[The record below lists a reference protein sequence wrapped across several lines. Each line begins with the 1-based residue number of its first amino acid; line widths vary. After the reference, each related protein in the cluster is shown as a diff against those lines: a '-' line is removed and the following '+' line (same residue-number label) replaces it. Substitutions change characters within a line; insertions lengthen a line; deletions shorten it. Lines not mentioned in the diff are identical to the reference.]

1 MSIFHVFFLS
11 LIQGATEFLPVS
23 SSAHLVLYNKFVVG
37 LQDNLDLDIAV
48 HVGSLMAVVLLLIKP
63 LRENTSNFLEKNG
76 VKRSLL
82 LLFLATLPLICMGL
96 FLEYARL
103 IDLSRQIE
111 IIAFTN
117 ILFAILLFLS
127 DRKKSR
133 RNISD
138 ISKRDILI
146 IGIWQSFAVFPGTS
160 RSGASI
166 TGARFLRYNRKDS
179 IIISVILS
187 IPSIA
192 ISSGYIA
199 FKFFNSESKIDF
211 DLTIYATLFS
221 FIFSYLVLKLFIK
234 LGEAFSFTPY
244 VIYRILL
251 GLTLLTVLYI

>member
-23 SSAHLVLYNKFVVG
+23 SSAHLVLYNKFVAG

-63 LRENTSNFLEKNG
+63 LKENTSGFLEKNG
-76 VKRSLL
+76 VKRSLF
-82 LLFLATLPLICMGL
+82 LLFLATLPLISMGL

-127 DRKKSR
+127 DRKKGR

-138 ISKRDILI
+138 ISKKDILI

-166 TGARFLRYNRKDS
+166 TGARFLSYNRKDS

-187 IPSIA
+187 IPAIA
-192 ISSGYIA
+192 ISGGYIA
-199 FKFFNSESKIDF
+199 LKFFSSESKVDVE
-211 DLTIYATLFS
+211 LTIYATLLS
-221 FIFSYLVLKLFIK
+221 FIFSYLVLKLFIR
-234 LGEAFSFTPY
+234 LGETFSFTPY

-251 GLTLLTVLYI
+251 GLTLLTILYI

>member
-23 SSAHLVLYNKFVVG
+23 SSAHLVLYNKFVAG

-63 LRENTSNFLEKNG
+63 LKENTSGFLEKNG
-76 VKRSLL
+76 VKRSLF
-82 LLFLATLPLICMGL
+82 LLFLATLPLISMGL

-103 IDLSRQIE
+103 IELSRQIE

-127 DRKKSR
+127 DRKKGR

-138 ISKRDILI
+138 ITKKDILI

-166 TGARFLRYNRKDS
+166 TGARFLSYNRKDS
-179 IIISVILS
+179 IIISVMLS

-199 FKFFNSESKIDF
+199 LKLFNSESKIDVE
-211 DLTIYATLFS
+211 LTIYATLFS
-221 FIFSYLVLKLFIK
+221 FIFSYLVLKLFIR

-251 GLTLLTVLYI
+251 GITLLTVLHI

>member
-1 MSIFHVFFLS
+1 MHAAPCGV
-11 LIQGATEFLPVS
+11 VS
-23 SSAHLVLYNKFVVG
+23 RRVRVGIRGVPMNRRVDVDVWCFSGWRHSWAPQAMASAPTVRRAVLRPADDG
-37 LQDNLDLDIAV
+37 
-48 HVGSLMAVVLLLIKP
+48 
-63 LRENTSNFLEKNG
+63 EKNG
-76 VKRSLL
+76 VKKSLF
-82 LLFLATLPLICMGL
+82 LLFLATLPLLSMGL
-96 FLEYARL
+96 FLVYLRL

-117 ILFAILLFLS
+117 ILFAILLYLS

-166 TGARFLRYNRKDS
+166 TGARFLSYNRKDS

-199 FKFFNSESKIDF
+199 LKFFNSESKIDF

-221 FIFSYLVLKLFIK
+221 FIFSYLVLKLFIR

-251 GLTLLTVLYI
+251 GLTLLTILYI

>member
-133 RNISD
+133 RNILD
-138 ISKRDILI
+138 ISKRDVLI

-160 RSGASI
+160 RSGACI
-166 TGARFLRYNRKDS
+166 TGARFLSYNRKDS

-199 FKFFNSESKIDF
+199 LKFFNSESKIDF

-221 FIFSYLVLKLFIK
+221 FIFSYLVLKLFIR

>member
-23 SSAHLVLYNKFVVG
+23 SSAHLVLYNKFVAG

-63 LRENTSNFLEKNG
+63 LKENTSGFLEKNG
-76 VKRSLL
+76 VKRSLF
-82 LLFLATLPLICMGL
+82 LLFLATLPLISMGL

-117 ILFAILLFLS
+117 ILFAILLYLS

-166 TGARFLRYNRKDS
+166 TGARFLSYNRKDS
-179 IIISVILS
+179 IIISVMLS
-187 IPSIA
+187 IPSNFLIV
-192 ISSGYIA
+192 
-199 FKFFNSESKIDF
+199 K
-211 DLTIYATLFS
+211 
-221 FIFSYLVLKLFIK
+221 V
-234 LGEAFSFTPY
+234 
-244 VIYRILL
+244 R
-251 GLTLLTVLYI
+251 

>member
-23 SSAHLVLYNKFVVG
+23 SSAHLVLYNKFVIG

-76 VKRSLL
+76 VKRSLF

-133 RNISD
+133 RNILD
-138 ISKRDILI
+138 ISKRD
-146 IGIWQSFAVFPGTS
+146 V
-160 RSGASI
+160 
-166 TGARFLRYNRKDS
+166 
-179 IIISVILS
+179 V
-187 IPSIA
+187 
-192 ISSGYIA
+192 
-199 FKFFNSESKIDF
+199 
-211 DLTIYATLFS
+211 
-221 FIFSYLVLKLFIK
+221 
-234 LGEAFSFTPY
+234 
-244 VIYRILL
+244 
-251 GLTLLTVLYI
+251 

>member
-37 LQDNLDLDIAV
+37 LQENLDLDIAV
-48 HVGSLMAVVLLLIKP
+48 HVGSLMAVILLLIKP
-63 LRENTSNFLEKNG
+63 LRENTSGFLEKNG
-76 VKRSLL
+76 VKRSLF
-82 LLFLATLPLICMGL
+82 LLFLATLPLISMGL

-127 DRKKSR
+127 DRKKGR

-138 ISKRDILI
+138 ISKKDILI

-166 TGARFLRYNRKDS
+166 TGARFLSYNRKDS

-192 ISSGYIA
+192 ISSVYIA
-199 FKFFNSESKIDF
+199 LKFFNSESKIDVE
-211 DLTIYATLFS
+211 LTIYATLIS
-221 FIFSYLVLKLFIK
+221 FIFSYLVLKLFIR
-234 LGEAFSFTPY
+234 LGETFSFTPY

-251 GLTLLTVLYI
+251 GLTLLTILYI

>member
-1 MSIFHVFFLS
+1 MAVPSGS
-11 LIQGATEFLPVS
+11 VS
-23 SSAHLVLYNKFVVG
+23 SGFG
-37 LQDNLDLDIAV
+37 LKLN
-48 HVGSLMAVVLLLIKP
+48 
-63 LRENTSNFLEKNG
+63 
-76 VKRSLL
+76 
-82 LLFLATLPLICMGL
+82 
-96 FLEYARL
+96 
-103 IDLSRQIE
+103 
-111 IIAFTN
+111 
-117 ILFAILLFLS
+117 LLFLS

-133 RNISD
+133 RNILD
-138 ISKRDILI
+138 ISKRDVLI

-166 TGARFLRYNRKDS
+166 TGARFLSYNRKDS

-199 FKFFNSESKIDF
+199 LKFFNSESKIDF

-221 FIFSYLVLKLFIK
+221 FIFSYLDLKLFIR

>member
-76 VKRSLL
+76 VKRSLF
-82 LLFLATLPLICMGL
+82 LLFLATLPLISMGL

-166 TGARFLRYNRKDS
+166 TGARFLSYNRKDS

-192 ISSGYIA
+192 VSSGYIA
-199 FKFFNSESKIDF
+199 LKFLNSESKIDLE
-211 DLTIYATLFS
+211 LTIYATLFS
-221 FIFSYLVLKLFIK
+221 FIVSYLVLKLFIK